1 MGCARGGNSENVI
14 IFAVGFGCGRSCDRH
29 DRARQD
35 VEQFR
40 LLLARRYFANSTTGC
55 SACPGRLFSRIQ
67 SADNG
72 AIQMNWRKL
81 IVRQKLVKAFR
92 LAGIYLGTPE
102 RPIYPRIRS
111 IKIDCNITKIV
122 FTLPAGLDPKLLE
135 KNAFVFRQIYSN
147 SADFDG
153 DDRNVCLTVYN
164 AKMPLN
170 LSYNAAEILAQM
182 SGHKLGVICGKDRN
196 ARYVSIDLTQQPHIL
211 IAGETGSG
219 KSSQLRSILTTM
231 ILAKKASELQLY
243 LADCKKSEFHI
254 FRRVEHVQCV
264 YSAPDDIRRML
275 QQIKHELIER
285 SALTEEYEV
294 AHVDDLPADCRRPY
308 IVIAIDEFVMLRK
321 DDVIMDIL
329 TEIVAIGRTLG
340 VFAILSMQRPSAKI
354 LDTNIRINLT
364 VSMGFKLRD
373 KIEARIANTPRAD
386 EIEVPG
392 RFIMNADKV
401 REIQAPYLSMEEAKR
416 LLTPFYIDK
425 QPKPPKTEYSEVF
438 FE

>member
-1 MGCARGGNSENVI
+1 
-14 IFAVGFGCGRSCDRH
+14 
-29 DRARQD
+29 
-35 VEQFR
+35 
-40 LLLARRYFANSTTGC
+40 
-55 SACPGRLFSRIQ
+55 
-67 SADNG
+67 
-72 AIQMNWRKL
+72 MNWRKL

-92 LAGIYLGTPE
+92 LAGIHLGTPE

-111 IKIDCNITKIV
+111 IKIDGNITKIV

-135 KNAFVFRQIYSN
+135 KNAFVFRQIYGN

-196 ARYVSIDLTQQPHIL
+196 TRYVSFDLTQQPHIL

-264 YSAPDDIRRML
+264 YSAPSDIRRML

-340 VFAILSMQRPSAKI
+340 VFAMLSMQRPSAKI

-425 QPKPPKTEYSEVF
+425 QPKPPKSEYSEVF